1 MKEIVFVYSFSWGGL
16 KKRLVLGEQEPGMS
30 GNLGKRKIW
39 YRTSMAYFQHL
50 SGYGRAYV
58 LGDTIVTVSKNKRFD

>member
-1 MKEIVFVYSFSWGGL
+1 MKDSTSVCSVSLGGL
-16 KKRLVLGEQEPGMS
+16 KKRLVLGEQELGMS

-39 YRTSMAYFQHL
+39 YRTSMAYFQHV

-58 LGDTIVTVSKNKRFD
+58 LGDTIVTVSMNKRFD